1 MIKEIFTAKK
11 FFEHLKEK
19 RLMGSKCQECN
30 ALFIPPRPVCLQC
43 ESTNLEW
50 VESKGEGSLETF
62 TVIHVP
68 PISLL
73 DKAPYVVGI
82 VQLDEGVSIMGRI
95 VDVDPNEPKKIE
107 IDMRVKA
114 VPIQENEKTVLA
126 FKPLTARTT

>member
-1 MIKEIFTAKK
+1 
-11 FFEHLKEK
+11 
-19 RLMGSKCQECN
+19 
-30 ALFIPPRPVCLQC
+30 
-43 ESTNLEW
+43 
-50 VESKGEGSLETF
+50 
-62 TVIHVP
+62 
-68 PISLL
+68 
-73 DKAPYVVGI
+73 VVGI